1 MITEQRL
8 TQALK
13 YLAETDEPA
22 AKAKAYMLGLEGQE
36 KTVLATQFLGTW
48 LEGKK
53 VAEKDAAARTSVPYF
68 EWMDQYKE
76 SVYDFEILRNKRSTE
91 ALIVEVWR
99 SLNSNR
105 RAGVV

>member
-36 KTVLATQFLGTW
+36 KTILATQFLGIEGTVAVRDATARTTQAYATW
-48 LEGKK
+48 L
-53 VAEKDAAARTSVPYF
+53 T
-68 EWMDQYKE
+68 QYKE

-99 SLNSNR
+99 SLNANQR
-105 RAGVV
+105 RGNV

>member
-22 AKAKAYMLGLEGQE
+22 AKAKAYMLGLGGQE
-36 KTVLATQFLGTW
+36 KTILATQFIGAEGT
-48 LEGKK
+48 
-53 VAEKDAAARTSVPYF
+53 VAFREATAMTSKEYAD
-68 EWMDQYKE
+68 WASQYKG

-99 SLNSNR
+99 SLNANQR
-105 RAGVV
+105 RGNV